1 MSAILLQAMAMHA
14 AGSGHH
20 AVLLAWRSA
29 PASVPP
35 SVPDPAP
42 QAPPGFS
49 GPTDT
54 VLGWGKWGV
63 LACGVAGLLLCGG
76 KMAIGHRNRSAT
88 AAEGAASIPY
98 VLLGLSLAS
107 ASAVIVG
114 VFL

>member
-1 MSAILLQAMAMHA
+1 MSAILLQAMVMHA
-14 AGSGHH
+14 AASGHH
-20 AVLLAWRSA
+20 AVLLVWRSVA
-29 PASVPP
+29 A
-35 SVPDPAP
+35 SVPDPVP